1 MIEKKILFIDD
12 DKGQREIIKKILSK
26 IGYSVEVAE
35 NGNDALD
42 LLEKENFPLIITDLM
57 MPDIDGTVLC
67 KQIRKKNTES
77 VIYALSGHIAQYDQ
91 ELIEK
96 IGFDGYLFKPVRIN
110 ILQEAVEGAFEKIDQ
125 RKK

>member
-1 MIEKKILFIDD
+1 MEKKILFIDD
-12 DKGQREIIKKILSK
+12 DKRQREIIKKILSK

-35 NGNDALD
+35 NGNNALA

-77 VIYALSGHIAQYDQ
+77 VIYALSGYIAQYDQ

-96 IGFDGYLFKPVRIN
+96 AGFDGYLFKPVRMN
-110 ILQEAVEGAFEKIDQ
+110 ILKEAVEGAFEKIDQ